1 MRKHLI
7 FCIDDVLELAAECLH
22 GCEDMHYRPRI
33 LEALEFAGA
42 GKTETEA
49 VIGLLYVAMDRGRL
63 TLDRIYSTP
72 LPPDVREALRQLRLN
87 NLVKD
92 PNAFHTR
99 NENIQRCLASPG
111 ARNRE
116 GAHMAIRIICRD
128 ITLTQRRLQSELA
141 ERLAIP
147 EEQRDPGLNFV
158 ITYHQKSLKELARQ
172 RETMIELFGEKYFD
186 K

>member
-99 NENIQRCLASPG
+99 NENIQRCLTSPG